1 MDDRAVTIRQAEAAD
16 VGAITALTDDAFRHP
31 ARLPGKP
38 TLIVLEAY
46 GPRIACGQIWLLRK
60 SGGLRGVLE
69 LHPGHALIY
78 SIAVAFAHQSEGHG
92 GQLLD
97 WAEARTRSAGLGE
110 VRLYTNG
117 SADGSRTFWGLG
129 SNGTENL
136 CKGWHVTLRGAC
148 RRTLGV
154 ARRLRA
160 AWASSHRCA
169 MVRCQPWYLPHP
181 GYEE

>member
-38 TLIVLEAY
+38 TLMVLEAY

-60 SGGLRGVLE
+60 SGDLRGVLVLE

-78 SIAVAFAHQSEGHG
+78 SIAVASAHQSEGHG

-97 WAEARTRSAGLGE
+97 WAEARARSAGLGE

-117 SADGSRTFWGLG
+117 SVDGSRTFYTAHGYH
-129 SNGTENL
+129 E
-136 CKGWHVTLRGAC
+136 VC
-148 RRTLGV
+148 RR
-154 ARRLRA
+154 
-160 AWASSHRCA
+160 
-169 MVRCQPWYLPHP
+169 PDPYHP
-181 GYEE
+181 GWAVVDMTKRLGAAA